1 MKGFVYG
8 GGIVLFSL
16 LFLMPY
22 FYVYD
27 PFFIRGLFL
36 SLFLSFLMKKRK
48 IRFSSI
54 DGCLLLIFLFSG
66 ISFYTAT
73 NINAEI
79 TAFVQSSYILL
90 YYFVLRFWL
99 EGMKEIRGLLSG
111 YVVCIGLLSILAT
124 AFFYQ
129 FLKDVHEMEFSS
141 LYDFRFLFQPLG
153 VPSNEWASLQIL
165 FGGITLL
172 ALHYCRD
179 MKRRK
184 WIVRVGI
191 LVFLQILWSFS
202 RGMYLSMLVWGIGI
216 LFIARKTIMRRGYR
230 QVLGTSF
237 LVLIVFLFVY
247 PQEVKQ
253 TLKMN
258 ETVSQQRSIDSRLNM
273 WNLTDTIIKDYPW
286 GTGSFTYPMVMDK
299 YLQQDNRAE
308 GYSSYATNLISQ
320 LLVEKGVIGFILYL
334 FFAVVVL
341 FYVVQRKEKKIWL
354 VFIILLVFLFREQ
367 TFSVFLNS
375 TRVQLLIYTL
385 LALMQV
391 SLVDEFQN
399 EGKQRWHFYFLPLL
413 IWGTCLMSNLW
424 IDRNNRLNAKSCLAA
439 QNEEWNKAVDEIEK
453 TERIAPYLINR
464 GLVYLNL
471 YDSLSDEQY
480 LEKADIV
487 LEEAQKQNPYDVQPD
502 YYRLMIRDREKG
514 KEGKN
519 LPELKRLAARYP
531 DKLLYKWTLYEW
543 YYRKQD
549 WGNAA
554 TSLKDCVL
562 EVPRILDAKYWKK
575 KTAEDADFIRDVESL
590 LKIEIAKEPVED
602 PVVWAKYGSVSLK
615 LGNLFLAEKYLEG
628 ALNRL
633 PNLSMAW
640 HNLGKLA
647 EMKGEKAASTLYKK
661 RANILGVRVEKFEL
675 DRLLDGSYN
684 FRFRIWYGC
693 EKVKW

>member
-1 MKGFVYG
+1 
-8 GGIVLFSL
+8 
-16 LFLMPY
+16 
-22 FYVYD
+22 
-27 PFFIRGLFL
+27 
-36 SLFLSFLMKKRK
+36 MKKRK

-73 NINAEI
+73 NVNTEI
-79 TAFVQSSYILL
+79 TAFVQSAYVLL

-129 FLKDVHEMEFSS
+129 FLKDIREMEFFS

-153 VPSNEWASLQIL
+153 VPNNEWASLQIL
-165 FGGITLL
+165 FGGITLS
-172 ALHYCRD
+172 ALYYCRD

-184 WIVRVGI
+184 WIVGVGI

-202 RGMYLSMLVWGIGI
+202 RGMYLSMFVWGIGI
-216 LFIARKTIMRRGYR
+216 LFIAGKTIMRRGYR
-230 QVLGTSF
+230 QVLGASL

-286 GTGSFTYPMVMDK
+286 GTGSLTYPMVMDK

-308 GYSSYATNLISQ
+308 GYSSYATNLVSQ
-320 LLVEKGVIGFILYL
+320 LLVEKGVIGLVLYV

-341 FYVVQRKEKKIWL
+341 FYVIQRKEKKIWL

-375 TRVQLLIYTL
+375 IRVQWLIYTL

-391 SLVDEFQN
+391 PLVHGFQN
-399 EGKQRWHFYFLPLL
+399 VGKRRWNFSFLPLL
-413 IWGTCLMSNLW
+413 IWSVCLIGSFG
-424 IDRNNRLNAKSCLAA
+424 IDRNNRLNAEVCRAV
-439 QNEEWNKAVDEIEK
+439 QNEDWNKAVDEMEK
-453 TERIAPYLINR
+453 TDCIAPYLINR

-471 YDSLSDEQY
+471 YDRLSDKQY
-480 LEKADIV
+480 LQKADMA
-487 LEEAQKQNPYDVQPD
+487 LQEAQKQNPYDVQPD
-502 YYRLMIRDREKG
+502 YYRLMIRDRKDGE
-514 KEGKN
+514 ERKN
-519 LPELKRLAARYP
+519 LSELKRLAARYP

-543 YYRKQD
+543 SCRKQD
-549 WGNAA
+549 RNDAEN
-554 TSLKDCVL
+554 SLKECVL
-562 EVPRILDAKYWKK
+562 EVPRILDTEYWKK
-575 KTAEDADFIRDVESL
+575 RTAEDADFIRDVENL
-590 LKIEIAKEPVED
+590 LKIEITKVPVED

-615 LGNLFLAEKYLEG
+615 LGNLSLAEKYLAG
-628 ALNRL
+628 ALERL

-640 HNLGKLA
+640 YNLGVLA
-647 EMKGEKAASTLYKK
+647 EMKGEEAESALYKK
-661 RANILGVRVEKFEL
+661 RANMLGVRVEKCEL
-675 DRLLDGSYN
+675 DRLLEDAYN